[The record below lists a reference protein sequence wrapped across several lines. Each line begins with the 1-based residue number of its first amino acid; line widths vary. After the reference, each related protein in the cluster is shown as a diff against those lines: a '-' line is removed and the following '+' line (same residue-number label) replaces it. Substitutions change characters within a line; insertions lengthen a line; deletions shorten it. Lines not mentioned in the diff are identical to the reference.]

1 MAYRPAIKCG
11 GKAFFVPVEAA
22 DGLKLCTA
30 AQLRVLLLM
39 LSGKCETPESAAAEL
54 GISIEDTTDL
64 FEYWTTRGIFE
75 RDSAPAAA
83 VKTAAPPE
91 PAKKSPA
98 IEAPQERLS
107 MQDVQRLQKEDE
119 GVAFVLRE
127 AERIL
132 GGTFTSYD
140 TATLAWLV
148 SGAGLSPEVLV
159 TVIEYCS
166 SIGHGKLRYIQKV
179 ALEWLDAGISTV
191 EMAEERIRAL
201 AEKSGWEGE
210 MKTVL
215 EIRDRSLVP
224 KEKEYCES
232 WRMLGLSPE
241 LVRAA
246 YERCIEKTGKRAFAY
261 INKVLLSWKQ
271 SGITTPAQAEAE
283 RSKTKSEDKPSFDVD
298 DVERKMMLEVPSF

>member
-11 GKAFFVPVEAA
+11 GKAFFVPAEAA

-54 GISIEDTTDL
+54 GISVSDTQDL
-64 FEYWTTRGIFE
+64 FEYWVARGIFE
-75 RDSAPAAA
+75 NDSAPAAQPA
-83 VKTAAPPE
+83 PTAE
-91 PAKKSPA
+91 PAKKA
-98 IEAPQERLS
+98 AVIEAPQERLS

-159 TVIEYCS
+159 TVIEYCN
-166 SIGHGKLRYIQKV
+166 SIGHGKLRYIQRV
-179 ALEWLDAGISTV
+179 ALEWLDAGITTV

-201 AEKSGWEGE
+201 TEKSGWEGE
-210 MKTVL
+210 MKSVL
-215 EIRDRSLVP
+215 EIRDRNLVA

-232 WRMLGLSPE
+232 WRMLGISPE

-246 YERCIEKTGKRAFAY
+246 YERCIEQTGKRAFAY

-283 RSKTKSEDKPSFDVD
+283 RGKANSENKPSFDVD

>member
-11 GKAFFVPVEAA
+11 GKAFFVPAEAA

-54 GISIEDTTDL
+54 GISVSDTQDL
-64 FEYWTTRGIFE
+64 FEYWVARGIFE
-75 RDSAPAAA
+75 SDSAPAAQPA
-83 VKTAAPPE
+83 PAAE
-91 PAKKSPA
+91 PAKKAPA
-98 IEAPQERLS
+98 VEAPQERLS

-159 TVIEYCS
+159 TVIEYCN

-179 ALEWLDAGISTV
+179 ALEWLDAGITTV

-201 AEKSGWEGE
+201 TEKSGWEGE
-210 MKTVL
+210 MKSVL
-215 EIRDRSLVP
+215 EIRDRNLVA

-232 WRMLGLSPE
+232 WRMLGISPE

-246 YERCIEKTGKRAFAY
+246 YERCIEQTGKRAFAY

-283 RSKTKSEDKPSFDVD
+283 RGKANSESKPSFDVD

>member
-11 GKAFFVPVEAA
+11 GKAFFVPAEAA

-39 LSGKCETPESAAAEL
+39 LSGKCETPEAAATEL

-64 FEYWTTRGIFE
+64 FEYWVARGIFE
-75 RDSAPAAA
+75 NDS
-83 VKTAAPPE
+83 VRGTGLE
-91 PAKKSPA
+91 PVTQSEPSKKAPA

-159 TVIEYCS
+159 TVIEYCN
-166 SIGHGKLRYIQKV
+166 SIGHGKLRYIQRV

-201 AEKSGWEGE
+201 TEKSGWEGE
-210 MKTVL
+210 MKSVL
-215 EIRDRSLVP
+215 EIRDRNLVA

-241 LVRAA
+241 LIRAA

-283 RSKTKSEDKPSFDVD
+283 RSKTKAEDKPSFDVD

>member
-11 GKAFFVPVEAA
+11 GKAFFVPEEAA

-39 LSGKCETPESAAAEL
+39 LSGKCETPEAAAAEL
-54 GISIEDTTDL
+54 GISVEDTKDL
-64 FEYWTTRGIFE
+64 FEYWVARGIFE
-75 RDSAPAAA
+75 NDSAKATGVEPVAAS
-83 VKTAAPPE
+83 E
-91 PAKKSPA
+91 PAKKAAA

-148 SGAGLSPEVLV
+148 FGAGLSPEVLV
-159 TVIEYCS
+159 TVIEYCN

-201 AEKSGWEGE
+201 TEKSGWEGE
-210 MKTVL
+210 MKSVL

-283 RSKTKSEDKPSFDVD
+283 RSKAKAEDKPSFDVD

>member
-1 MAYRPAIKCG
+1 
-11 GKAFFVPVEAA
+11 
-22 DGLKLCTA
+22 
-30 AQLRVLLLM
+30 
-39 LSGKCETPESAAAEL
+39 
-54 GISIEDTTDL
+54 
-64 FEYWTTRGIFE
+64 
-75 RDSAPAAA
+75 
-83 VKTAAPPE
+83 
-91 PAKKSPA
+91 
-98 IEAPQERLS
+98 

-201 AEKSGWEGE
+201 AEKSIADTER
-210 MKTVL
+210 
-215 EIRDRSLVP
+215 EIYGGR
-224 KEKEYCES
+224 
-232 WRMLGLSPE
+232 LGGQNE
-241 LVRAA
+241 NRARNSRPQSCS
-246 YERCIEKTGKRAFAY
+246 ERERILRKLADAWAFARACPRR
-261 INKVLLSWKQ
+261 IRTLHRKNRQASLRLHKQ
-271 SGITTPAQAEAE
+271 SAAQLEAV
-283 RSKTKSEDKPSFDVD
+283 RNHHSGASGG
-298 DVERKMMLEVPSF
+298 

>member
-11 GKAFFVPVEAA
+11 GKAFFVPAEAA
-22 DGLKLCTA
+22 DDLKLCTA

-54 GISIEDTTDL
+54 GISVSDTQDL
-64 FEYWTTRGIFE
+64 FEYWVARGIFE
-75 RDSAPAAA
+75 SDSAPAAQPA
-83 VKTAAPPE
+83 PTAE
-91 PAKKSPA
+91 PAKKAPVV
-98 IEAPQERLS
+98 EAPQERLS

-159 TVIEYCS
+159 TVIEYCN

-179 ALEWLDAGISTV
+179 SLEWLDAGITTV

-201 AEKSGWEGE
+201 TEKSGWEGE
-210 MKTVL
+210 MKSVL
-215 EIRDRSLVP
+215 EIRDRNLVA

-232 WRMLGLSPE
+232 WRMLGISPE

-246 YERCIEKTGKRAFAY
+246 YERCIEQTGKRAFAY

-283 RSKTKSEDKPSFDVD
+283 RSKANSENKSSFDVD

>member
-1 MAYRPAIKCG
+1 MAYRPAVKCG
-11 GKAFFVPVEAA
+11 GKAFFVPEEATA
-22 DGLKLCTA
+22 GLKLCTA
-30 AQLRVLLLM
+30 AQLRVLLLL
-39 LSGKCETPESAAAEL
+39 LSGKCETPKAAAQEL
-54 GISIEDTTDL
+54 GISENDAKDL
-64 FEYWTTRGIFE
+64 FEYWVARGIFE
-75 RDSAPAAA
+75 SDSSPASA
-83 VKTAAPPE
+83 VKKEE
-91 PAKKSPA
+91 PAK
-98 IEAPQERLS
+98 EAPPQERLS
-107 MQDVQRLQKEDE
+107 MQDVQRLQKEDD
-119 GVAFVLRE
+119 GVAFVLHE

-159 TVIEYCS
+159 TVIEYCN

-201 AEKSGWEGE
+201 TEKSGWEGE

-283 RSKTKSEDKPSFDVD
+283 RGKTKSEDKPSFDVD

>member
-11 GKAFFVPVEAA
+11 GKAFFVPAEAA

-54 GISIEDTTDL
+54 GISVSDTQDL
-64 FEYWTTRGIFE
+64 FEYWVARGIFE
-75 RDSAPAAA
+75 SDSAPAAQPA
-83 VKTAAPPE
+83 PAAE
-91 PAKKSPA
+91 PAKKA
-98 IEAPQERLS
+98 AVIEAPQERLS

-159 TVIEYCS
+159 TVIEYCN

-179 ALEWLDAGISTV
+179 ALEWLDAGITTV

-201 AEKSGWEGE
+201 TEKSGWEGE
-210 MKTVL
+210 MKSVL
-215 EIRDRSLVP
+215 EIRDRNLVA

-232 WRMLGLSPE
+232 WRMLGISPE

-246 YERCIEKTGKRAFAY
+246 YERCIEQTGKRAFAY

-283 RSKTKSEDKPSFDVD
+283 RGKVNSENKPSFDVD

>member
-11 GKAFFVPVEAA
+11 GKAFFVPAEAA
-22 DGLKLCTA
+22 DDLKLCTA

-54 GISIEDTTDL
+54 GISVSDTQDL
-64 FEYWTTRGIFE
+64 FEYWVARGIFE
-75 RDSAPAAA
+75 SDSAPAAQPA
-83 VKTAAPPE
+83 PTAE
-91 PAKKSPA
+91 PAKKAPVV
-98 IEAPQERLS
+98 EAPQERLS

-159 TVIEYCS
+159 TVIEYCN

-179 ALEWLDAGISTV
+179 SLEWLDAGITTV

-201 AEKSGWEGE
+201 TEKSGWEGE
-210 MKTVL
+210 MKSVL
-215 EIRDRSLVP
+215 EIRDRNLVA

-232 WRMLGLSPE
+232 WRMLGISPE

-246 YERCIEKTGKRAFAY
+246 YERCIEQTGKRAFAY

-271 SGITTPAQAEAE
+271 SGITTPAQAVAE
-283 RSKTKSEDKPSFDVD
+283 RSKANSENKPSFDVD

>member
-11 GKAFFVPVEAA
+11 GKAFFVPAEAA

-54 GISIEDTTDL
+54 GISVSDTQDL
-64 FEYWTTRGIFE
+64 FEYWVARGIFE
-75 RDSAPAAA
+75 NDSAPAAQPA
-83 VKTAAPPE
+83 PAAE
-91 PAKKSPA
+91 PAKKAPA
-98 IEAPQERLS
+98 VEAPQERLS

-159 TVIEYCS
+159 TVIEYCN

-179 ALEWLDAGISTV
+179 ALEWLDAGITTV

-201 AEKSGWEGE
+201 TEKSGWEGE
-210 MKTVL
+210 MKSVL
-215 EIRDRSLVP
+215 EIRDRNLVA

-232 WRMLGLSPE
+232 WRMLGISPE

-246 YERCIEKTGKRAFAY
+246 YERCIEQTGKRAFAY

-283 RSKTKSEDKPSFDVD
+283 RGKANSESKPSFDVD

>member
-11 GKAFFVPVEAA
+11 GKAFFVPAEAA

-54 GISIEDTTDL
+54 GISVSDTQDL
-64 FEYWTTRGIFE
+64 FEYWVARGIFGS
-75 RDSAPAAA
+75 DSAPAAQPA
-83 VKTAAPPE
+83 PAAE
-91 PAKKSPA
+91 SAKKA
-98 IEAPQERLS
+98 AVIEAPQERLS

-159 TVIEYCS
+159 TVIEYCN

-179 ALEWLDAGISTV
+179 ALEWLDAGITTV

-201 AEKSGWEGE
+201 TEKSGWEGE
-210 MKTVL
+210 MKSVL
-215 EIRDRSLVP
+215 EIRDRNLVA

-232 WRMLGLSPE
+232 WRMLGISPE

-246 YERCIEKTGKRAFAY
+246 YERCIEQTGKRAFAY

-283 RSKTKSEDKPSFDVD
+283 RGKANSESKPSFDVD